1 MIRPLPFL
9 HPTCPCSDPL
19 LSDFPQDVQTL
30 RSRILEVD
38 QQLRTVS
45 QPAHVA
51 RDRDA
56 ALAEQEVSRAAG
68 DCRRRRLPAV
78 AVVVVVTVVVV
89 VVECQVM
96 SLLAAA

>member
-1 MIRPLPFL
+1 M
-9 HPTCPCSDPL
+9 
-19 LSDFPQDVQTL
+19 QTL

-68 DCRRRRLPAV
+68 DCRRRPLPAV
-78 AVVVVVTVVVV
+78 EVVTVAAVVVMVVVAVNAMVLCECYEPVGCSSEDDV
-89 VVECQVM
+89 VYIED
-96 SLLAAA
+96 SS